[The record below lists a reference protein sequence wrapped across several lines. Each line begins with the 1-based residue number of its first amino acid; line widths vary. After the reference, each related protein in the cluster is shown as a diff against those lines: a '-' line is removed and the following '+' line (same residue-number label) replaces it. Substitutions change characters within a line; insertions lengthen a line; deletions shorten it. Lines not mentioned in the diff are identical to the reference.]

1 MLLALCDAYLKEPFS
16 SVQFLQGIPGEERSS
31 FTSVIR
37 VDLCNVSCPSQGV
50 IMHEERNAIIAA
62 REQEFRS
69 PGEQVHSWHEQTQ
82 ARSEE
87 HVGHC
92 ECSSTSSVGH
102 CECCTAQQIFAE
114 CAIWRNAEAYNTRL
128 FPA

>member
-1 MLLALCDAYLKEPFS
+1 MLLALYDPYLKEPLS
-16 SVQFLQGIPGEERSS
+16 SIQFLQGIPGEKRSS
-31 FTSVIR
+31 FSSVIR
-37 VDLCNVSCPSQGV
+37 VDLVNVSCPSQGV
-50 IMHEERNAIIAA
+50 IMHEERNTIIAA

-69 PGEQVHSWHEQTQ
+69 PGEQVHSQHEQTQ

-92 ECSSTSSVGH
+92 ECSRV
-102 CECCTAQQIFAE
+102 QKFFAE
-114 CAIWRNAEAYNTRL
+114 CAIWRNAEAHDTRL